1 MRTATIRTDHPDAAT
16 VAAAVAPDNTP
27 EMETRVEGDAVV
39 TTIERNTTSG
49 LQSTVDDYVVNVD
62 IAETIANHAR
72 SFGAAT
78 RNSETENSETEN
90 SETENSET
98 ENSETEN
105 SETTDTNARTN
116 TNTQ

>member
-98 ENSETEN
+98 
-105 SETTDTNARTN
+105 TDTNARTN